1 MQTIS
6 YIPRCPQSVRIVLLC
21 CAFLLACG
29 VAFLAFNREMSLV
42 SDRLEVINRLTIE
55 SIRVS
60 LQQGNMKEVEQKIQA
75 MLETYA
81 LEGIELHN
89 SDGSTLITT
98 GSKQKQ
104 LMQSLTYGERV
115 SWQWPV
121 TLLFQYSDAIFH
133 NDKPLGFLITYM
145 VADSSIFLWPASIL
159 FAGLLLQYSAWK
171 LLLIRLLT
179 VGNGKKRES
188 KNTSV
193 QSDTAESVR
202 DNRISHDQNEELR
215 RERDIAVANA
225 EAKNRFIANMS
236 HEVRSSLNGVI
247 GVLALLKRAK
257 LDANRMRMVRAAS
270 RSADSLLLIINDV
283 LDFAKIESGRI
294 EFEKIPFDLRE
305 TVEESITLFID
316 SARAKGLRLH
326 CYIPTD
332 IASQVIGDPTRLRQ
346 ILTNLLSNA
355 VKFTNKGEVNLLL
368 TTMERED
375 GRQRLRFTVED
386 TGIGIQQAKLDTIF
400 EMFAQA
406 DISTTRNY
414 GGSGVG
420 LSICKELVEQ
430 QDGEIGVQSS
440 FGKGA
445 SFWFSLDFEIA
456 GENFSRLFWPQLA
469 QKEILLFDNCETCST
484 IINQYLKNAV
494 VTTRR
499 IESSDDVVNQLIRLK
514 VDGQN
519 PEIMLI
525 DHESIDSETEAVL
538 EKISSICGKAAP
550 RIFVLT
556 WESGEAQERIKRGAA
571 KIIHK
576 PVFLFQLCDM
586 LSGISPELPTVS
598 KKNDNMRGSVLLVD
612 DEEINRHVGEEILK
626 KIGCIVD
633 VAESGSEA
641 LEKTAKNAYDLVLMD
656 VQMPLLSGIE
666 TAEMIRKRE
675 KETGE
680 QHLGIV
686 ALTANGLKTTRE
698 SCLAAGMDG
707 FIVKPIHPDLLRKEL
722 AQWLN
727 REDSL
732 VTDEMEFALEF
743 SADKQTSNN
752 PGSKIHWNRQ
762 LALQY
767 LGGDEQLLAELM
779 RMFLKKK
786 DRLLAAIED
795 AMVSQNAEEI
805 SSAAHAFKG
814 AVNHFAAGKCRQ
826 LAQTIETRASTES
839 LEGLDMFFKALL
851 NATAALEKEL
861 EKEI

>member
-1 MQTIS
+1 MA
-6 YIPRCPQSVRIVLLC
+6 RIVLLC
-21 CAFLLACG
+21 CAFLIASI
-29 VAFLAFNREMSLV
+29 VAFLAFNRDMILLA
-42 SDRLEVINRLTIE
+42 DRLEVINRL
-55 SIRVS
+55 SVKSVRDPL
-60 LQQGNMKEVEQKIQA
+60 LQGKTAEVEQTLQR
-75 MLETYA
+75 MLESYA
-81 LEGIELHN
+81 LESIELY
-89 SDGSTLITT
+89 SYDGSALITI
-98 GSKQKQ
+98 GSKKKQ

-115 SWQWPV
+115 SWQWPG
-121 TLLFQYSDAIFH
+121 TLLFQYSDVIFH
-133 NDKPLGFLITYM
+133 NDKPLGFLTIYAITDM
-145 VADSSIFLWPASIL
+145 SILLWPVSIFL
-159 FAGLLLQYSAWK
+159 AGLLLQYIIWK
-171 LLLIRLLT
+171 LMFVRLT
-179 VGNGKKRES
+179 AVEDGKIHQGE
-188 KNTSV
+188 NTKV
-193 QSDTAESVR
+193 QSETSADGGANYIVP
-202 DNRISHDQNEELR
+202 DQHDELR

-225 EAKNRFIANMS
+225 EAKNKFIANMS

-316 SARAKGLRLH
+316 SARAKGLSLH
-326 CYIPTD
+326 CYIPVT

-346 ILTNLLSNA
+346 VLTNLLSNA
-355 VKFTNKGEVNLLL
+355 VKFTSEGEVNLLL

-406 DISTTRNY
+406 DVSTTRNY

-456 GENFSRLFWPQLA
+456 GEHFSQRPWPQLNK
-469 QKEILLFDNCETCST
+469 KEILLFDQCETCST
-484 IINQYLKNAV
+484 IINQYLKNAL

-499 IESSDDVVNQLIRLK
+499 IEDSDDVVHQLIRLR
-514 VDGQN
+514 VDGYT
-519 PEIMLI
+519 PEILII
-525 DHESIDSETEAVL
+525 DHESIDRKTEAIL
-538 EKISSICGKAAP
+538 EKIHSICGEEAP

-556 WESGEAQERIKRGAA
+556 WESDIIHERIKKRVTG
-571 KIIHK
+571 IIHK
-576 PVFLFQLCDM
+576 PVFLFQLCDI
-586 LSGISPELPTVS
+586 LSGISPVQQSTS
-598 KKNDNMRGSVLLVD
+598 KQNDEIKGSVLLVD

-641 LEKTAKNAYDLVLMD
+641 LEKTAHNAYDLVLMD
-656 VQMPLLSGIE
+656 VQMPQLSGIE
-666 TAEMIRKRE
+666 TAAMIRKRE
-675 KETGE
+675 NELGA
-680 QHLGIV
+680 QRLGIV
-686 ALTANGLKTTRE
+686 ALTANGLNTTRE

-727 REDSL
+727 SEDSL
-732 VTDEMEFALEF
+732 AADEARFSLEF
-743 SADKQTSNN
+743 GADRKMENN
-752 PGSKIHWNRQ
+752 PGSKENWDRQ

-767 LGGDEQLLAELM
+767 LGGDELLLAELM
-779 RMFLKKK
+779 KMFLEKK
-786 DRLLAAIED
+786 DRLLAAIEN
-795 AMVSQNAEEI
+795 AMVTQNGEEI
-805 SSAAHAFKG
+805 SYAAHAFKG

-826 LAQTIETRASTES
+826 LAQTIETRASTDR
-839 LEGLDMFFKALL
+839 LEGLDMFFKSLEK
-851 NATAALEKEL
+851 ATADLEKEL